1 MAKIEK
7 GKYYLYLDN
16 GSTDIDESNCIEL
29 DCIAEEDGTNN
40 PSIFAIAFD
49 NKDNT
54 LSEVLTRIGNFINYV
69 FKNLKI

>member
-1 MAKIEK
+1 MAKFEK

-29 DCIAEEDGTNN
+29 DCIAEEKDTNN
-40 PSIFAIAFD
+40 PSIFAITLD
-49 NKDNT
+49 NEENT
-54 LSEVLTRIGNFINYV
+54 VSEVLQRIGNFINYI